1 MYFWNITKLKEEIR
15 GGGPSENECFKYLLA
30 FGIFFALLSSA
41 PTSLEKREPALFFL
55 SAFAMIGIVIA
66 AVTYCYKMN
75 GGAAGRDFLKRFLS
89 IAWVVGW
96 RALLVAFPV
105 LIGIIIVFVYLFHP
119 RRKRRPVFC
128 TYYRHSLLAC
138 CHRDYGG
145 AHQGSLAW
153 CLINLTTGLNLVR

>member
-41 PTSLEKREPALFFL
+41 PTGQEKREPALFFL
-55 SAFAMIGIVIA
+55 SALAMIGIVIA

-75 GGAAGRDFLKRFLS
+75 GGTAGRDFLKRFLS

-119 RRKRRPVFC
+119 SAREGRYFALIIGTV
-128 TYYRHSLLAC
+128 YWLVVIAIM
-138 CHRDYGG
+138 G
-145 AHQGSLAW
+145 AHIKEVSSG
-153 CLINLTTGLNLVR
+153 V